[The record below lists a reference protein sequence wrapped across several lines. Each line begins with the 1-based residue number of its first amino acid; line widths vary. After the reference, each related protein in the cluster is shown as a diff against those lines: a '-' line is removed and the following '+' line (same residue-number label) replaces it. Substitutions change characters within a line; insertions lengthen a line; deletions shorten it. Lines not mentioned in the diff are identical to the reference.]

1 MKILSNKNVFDAA
14 LERIN
19 YLFDEFPNVVAGISG
34 GKDSSLLDQSVGANG
49 KDVTAADVK
58 KTEER
63 LATRFGYGSDIHKQ
77 SEKELCCPAC
87 GHVYFV
93 SGN

>member
-34 GKDSSLLDQSVGANG
+34 GKDSTVIFELTL
-49 KDVTAADVK
+49 
-58 KTEER
+58 R
-63 LATRFGYGSDIHKQ
+63 
-77 SEKELCCPAC
+77 SEKYAERTYSLNRFRHDRRRRLSRSSSLAAPLA
-87 GHVYFV
+87 
-93 SGN
+93 